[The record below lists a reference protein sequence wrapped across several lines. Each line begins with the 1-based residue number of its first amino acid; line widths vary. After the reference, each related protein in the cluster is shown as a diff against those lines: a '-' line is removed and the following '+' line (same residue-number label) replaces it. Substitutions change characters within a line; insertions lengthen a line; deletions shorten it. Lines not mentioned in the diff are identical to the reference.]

1 MMDASTNEP
10 GSMDILYL
18 LERLEEV
25 LGSGFRPPFT
35 TRTLIDD
42 EECFAI
48 IDQIR
53 LSLPNE
59 IRQARMV
66 NSERD
71 ALLDEAR
78 ARAEQIIK
86 MADTEAQERVRDHYV
101 TQQAQAHAGEIIA
114 QAEREANRT
123 RQEAD
128 DYVYRTLTDLDQ
140 QLEGISTIVRNGI
153 HALRGNRETTEYST
167 GIDDDPYTRPSR
179 GWTSDRDDSSLE

>member
-1 MMDASTNEP
+1 MMDSSNEP

-25 LGSGFRPPFT
+25 LGAGFRPPFT

-53 LSLPNE
+53 LSIPNE

-78 ARAEQIIK
+78 ARAEQILK
-86 MADTEAQERVRDHYV
+86 MAETEAQERVRDHYV
-101 TQQAQAHAGEIIA
+101 TQQAQGHANEIHA
-114 QAEREANRT
+114 QAERDAERT

-128 DYVYRTLTDLDQ
+128 DYVYRALTELDQ
-140 QLEGISTIVRNGI
+140 QLEGLSTTVRNGLQ
-153 HALRGNRETTEYST
+153 ALRGSRETMDYPS
-167 GIDDDPYTRPSR
+167 GLNDDPYSR
-179 GWTSDRDDSSLE
+179 SNRSWGSDPPDSSLE